1 MENILKAEGY
11 PWPQCFDGQGGKLTR
26 SFGVDGSRRFLVDKK
41 GCLRFDN
48 VRARDDV
55 RPKGDTISFEDKIS
69 SLLAEP

>member
-1 MENILKAEGY
+1 
-11 PWPQCFDGQGGKLTR
+11 
-26 SFGVDGSRRFLVDKK
+26 VDKK